1 VRTILERDDDIS
13 DGEAFARSLAGA
25 PDAFG
30 VVFDRHYD
38 AVHRYA
44 QRRCGPRADDIASD
58 TFLAAFRTRARWTPD
73 ARGARPWLLGI
84 ATNIVRQHARDEQRW
99 LRIAARS
106 TPEGSTE
113 GWQEQAV
120 DRVDAARRRGDV
132 VEAIA
137 ALSPGDRDTL
147 LLSALAGLAGD
158 EVALAL
164 GVPPGTVASR
174 LHRVRRILNQRL
186 SAGAIPTEL
195 PSDA

>member
-1 VRTILERDDDIS
+1 
-13 DGEAFARSLAGA
+13 
-25 PDAFG
+25 
-30 VVFDRHYD
+30 
-38 AVHRYA
+38 
-44 QRRCGPRADDIASD
+44 
-58 TFLAAFRTRARWTPD
+58 
-73 ARGARPWLLGI
+73 
-84 ATNIVRQHARDEQRW
+84 
-99 LRIAARS
+99 
-106 TPEGSTE
+106 
-113 GWQEQAV
+113 
-120 DRVDAARRRGDV
+120 V